1 MTQSGESLDLTYEQA
16 LAELEAIVAKL
27 ETGGL
32 ALEETLALY
41 ERGRELAAFCGAQL
55 DQAEVRIKQLT
66 PNGEMPFEMPA

>member
-1 MTQSGESLDLTYEQA
+1 MTHSGEPLDLTYEQA
-16 LAELEAIVAKL
+16 LGELETIVAKL

-32 ALEETLALY
+32 ALEESLALY

-66 PNGEMPFEMPA
+66 PEGETPFEIPA